1 LTESSKERIVTA
13 PAPTHIEHT
22 VQAIVRL
29 RAEHVRR
36 ASPLQRTIERFTA
49 RAGSP
54 GFAVFLTVL
63 VASWIGLNCLLP
75 VFGRRPIDEPPF
87 YWMQGAV
94 ALCALYMTVFILVTQ
109 RREDELANRHEQLT
123 LELAMLSEQK
133 AAKIISLLER
143 LRQDHPEIRD
153 RVDMEAD
160 AMSSPADSRSILEA
174 LKHHTKTSTTDS
186 AGRRTKSSLDRSCL
200 TPNAGGTSHRKV
212 VDSISA
218 CSAIGTAWPALR
230 SQKGMKRRRFTW
242 ASVEACC
249 FGCSVFPFRLSFFSR
264 FFGITSRLP
273 SF

>member
-94 ALCALYMTVFILVTQ
+94 ALSALYMTVFILATQ

-133 AAKIISLLER
+133 TAKIISLSEQ
-143 LRQDHPEIRD
+143 LRQDHPEIHD

-160 AMSSPADSRSILEA
+160 AMSPPADSRSILEV
-174 LKHHTKTSTTDS
+174 LKHHTKTSTAD
-186 AGRRTKSSLDRSCL
+186 
-200 TPNAGGTSHRKV
+200 
-212 VDSISA
+212 
-218 CSAIGTAWPALR
+218 
-230 SQKGMKRRRFTW
+230 
-242 ASVEACC
+242 
-249 FGCSVFPFRLSFFSR
+249 
-264 FFGITSRLP
+264 
-273 SF
+273 